1 MLKDGTLEI
10 YSNTVD
16 PATGTV
22 NGKAGTQP

>member
-16 PATGTV
+16 TATGTV
-22 NGKAGTQP
+22 NGNSGTQP